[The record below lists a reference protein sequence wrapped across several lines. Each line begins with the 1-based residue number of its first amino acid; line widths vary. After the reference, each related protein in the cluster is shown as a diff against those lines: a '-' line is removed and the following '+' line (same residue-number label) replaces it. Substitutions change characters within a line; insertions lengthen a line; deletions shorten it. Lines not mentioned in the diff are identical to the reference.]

1 LTLKK
6 ANIIFVILLIC
17 NMYKV
22 LADKIKIPCLG
33 NKKIYLEVFKGSIV
47 QPQDPSFQKEFDI
60 LVENGNIEKIQ
71 TISQAEKVE
80 KPKIEKEIKTV
91 N

>member
-6 ANIIFVILLIC
+6 ANIIFIILLIC

-60 LVENGNIEKIQ
+60 LVENGSIEKIQ
-71 TISQAEKVE
+71 TISQAE

>member
-33 NKKIYLEVFKGSIV
+33 NKKIYLEVFKGTIV

-60 LVENGNIEKIQ
+60 LVENGSIEKIQ
-71 TISQAEKVE
+71 TISQAE

>member
-1 LTLKK
+1 
-6 ANIIFVILLIC
+6 
-17 NMYKV
+17 MYKV

-33 NKKIYLEVFKGSIV
+33 NKKIYLEVFKGTIV

-60 LVENGNIEKIQ
+60 LVENGSIEKIQ
-71 TISQAEKVE
+71 TISQAE